1 MAHDA
6 DIIIIGAGPAG
17 LCFAKAMAKSGRS
30 IIIVEKLGR
39 AALADPPYDGREIA
53 LTHLSKQIMA
63 ENGIWP
69 LIPPERTSC
78 IQTAKVM
85 NGRSPF
91 ALSFDHPQVG
101 GGPLGFMIANNEIRK
116 AAFAAIAD
124 AANIRLMDRCE
135 VKNIGADSGCGWVE
149 LADGD
154 RLSAGLIVAADSR
167 FSATRRMMGIPCAML
182 DFGRTCIV
190 CTMGCEKPHL
200 SAAYECF
207 HADQTLAVLPLGA
220 HQVSVV
226 VTVESE
232 NAARILAMSA
242 QDFATDMAQRFGHR
256 LGAMNLTSELFSYP
270 LVATFAKR
278 FHAHRFAVIGD
289 AAVGMHPVTAHGFN
303 LGLRGALCL
312 AQELLSALARG
323 GDIGASA
330 PLARYSAK
338 HSRICAPLYHGTNAL
353 VRLYT
358 GRTMAARL
366 SRHALLRV
374 ASHLAPARRMITNQ
388 LTSTGPLPLT

>member
-30 IIIVEKLGR
+30 IIIVEKLGCS
-39 AALADPPYDGREIA
+39 ALADPPYDGREIA
-53 LTHLSKQIMA
+53 LTHLSKQIMSDL
-63 ENGIWP
+63 GIWP
-69 LIPPERTSC
+69 LIPPERIAH
-78 IQTAKVM
+78 IQSAKVM
-85 NGRSPF
+85 NGHSPF
-91 ALSFDHPQVG
+91 AVSFDHPKTG
-101 GGPLGFMIANNEIRK
+101 AAPLGFMIANNAIRK
-116 AAFAAIAD
+116 AAFASIAD
-124 AANIRLMDRCE
+124 VANIRLMDGCE
-135 VKNIGADSGCGWVE
+135 VKNIGSDSDGGWVE
-149 LADGD
+149 LADGS
-154 RLSAGLIVAADSR
+154 RITAELIVAADSR
-167 FSATRRMMGIPCAML
+167 FSATRRMMGIACSML

-190 CTMGCEKPHL
+190 CTMRCEKPHHA
-200 SAAYECF
+200 AAYECF
-207 HADQTLAVLPLGA
+207 HADQTLAVLPLGD

-232 NAARILAMSA
+232 HAARILAMPA
-242 QDFATDMAQRFGHR
+242 EDFAADIERRFGHR
-256 LGAMNLTSELFSYP
+256 LGAMTLTSKLFSYP

-278 FHAHRFAVIGD
+278 FHGNRFAVIGD

-312 AQELLSALARG
+312 AQELQSDLARG

-338 HSRICAPLYHGTNAL
+338 HSRVCAPLYHGTNAL

-388 LTSTGPLPLT
+388 LTRTVPH